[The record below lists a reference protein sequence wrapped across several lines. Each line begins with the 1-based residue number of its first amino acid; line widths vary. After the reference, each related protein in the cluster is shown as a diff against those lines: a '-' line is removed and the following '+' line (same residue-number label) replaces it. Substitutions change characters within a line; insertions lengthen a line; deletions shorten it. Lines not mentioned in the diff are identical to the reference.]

1 MKKIITLLILS
12 FILVGCGNKTTSVSN
27 GNDALLKVGSYTLTH
42 SDVYSALLSQNP
54 AESVKFL
61 ATAIILNKEVGL
73 TDDVKAKAEQQL
85 EDFKTS
91 MGENAQMFLDY
102 YGYKDFDDYYNQGIV
117 PTIQQDIL
125 VNQYLTNNFDT
136 LVTEYQPK
144 KVRIIEVTDASL
156 ADKALE
162 EIKAGKEF
170 ATVATTYSSSSY
182 SGSEQLVYTASELP
196 EVILTWM
203 NLQTTPTLS
212 PVLPDTTNATNY
224 IVQVTLADA
233 SKFKDEV
240 ISSFA
245 LDTTFMDIAIED
257 AFKRNEFTLYDKFIY
272 DQFAA
277 AYPQYITK

>member
-1 MKKIITLLILS
+1 MKKIATLLLLS
-12 FILVGCGNKTTSVSN
+12 LILVGCGNKTTTVSN
-27 GNDALLKVGSYTLTH
+27 HSDALLKIGSYTLTH
-42 SDVYSALLSQNP
+42 GDVYTALLSQKP

-61 ATAIILNKEVGL
+61 ATQIILNKEVGL
-73 TDDVKAKAEQQL
+73 TDDIKAKADQQL
-85 EDFKTS
+85 EDFKTN

-102 YGYKDFDDYYNQGIV
+102 YGYKDFDDYYNQGIL
-117 PTIQQDIL
+117 PTIQQGIL
-125 VNQYLTNNFDT
+125 VNTYLTANYDT
-136 LVTEYQPK
+136 LAADYQPK

-162 EIKAGKEF
+162 DIKAGKDF
-170 ATVATTYSSSSY
+170 GSVASAYSTTSY

-224 IVQVTLADA
+224 IVQVTVSDV
-233 SKFKDEV
+233 SKIKDEV
-240 ISSFA
+240 IASFE

-257 AFKRNEFTLYDKFIY
+257 AFQRNEFTIYDKLIY

-277 AYPQYITK
+277 AYPQYLVK